1 MSLLKAFNNHF
12 KEFMDDI
19 ISIFPKDHELK
30 TTKFFLDNILKI
42 KPRMVIEVW
51 KENILD
57 LYKKEIEQGDLDFFI
72 NKDYSNDV
80 GMGINGNGET
90 ILNSIEKMRTKI
102 RDMSDENKAKS
113 VKYIQNLAKL
123 CNLYYLS
130 K

>member
-30 TTKFFLDNILKI
+30 TTKFFLDNILKV

-57 LYKKEIEQGDLDFFI
+57 LYKEQIEQGDLDFFI

>member
-1 MSLLKAFNNHF
+1 M
-12 KEFMDDI
+12 
-19 ISIFPKDHELK
+19 
-30 TTKFFLDNILKI
+30 
-42 KPRMVIEVW
+42 
-51 KENILD
+51 
-57 LYKKEIEQGDLDFFI
+57 EQGDLDFFI